1 MKVKS
6 YAILSNA
13 VELCVMYGW
22 NRAHKHTDTPSED
35 EIKTQ
40 IQQAIMN
47 EICEWFS
54 FSDEDVS
61 E

>member
-6 YAILSNA
+6 YAVLSNA
-13 VELCVMYGW
+13 VELGVMYGW